1 MEVIPAVD
9 IRGGLCVRLHQG
21 DYAAETV
28 FAENPVAA
36 AQRWVDAGATR
47 IHVVDLDG
55 AREGKPCNF
64 DAIVA
69 IAKLGVPTQVG
80 GGIRTAESVAQ
91 YLEAGLQ
98 RVVLGTAVVND
109 RSLLDRMIRERPE
122 QLVVSL
128 DARNGRLA
136 TDGWTQMTERSVLEA
151 AEDLVAREVR
161 RFIYTDI
168 IRDGTLTAPNYAALT
183 ELVAALDCPLIAAGG
198 VATLDQIPRLARIG
212 VEGVIIGRALYDG
225 RIALADAR
233 AAAAASSGD

>member
-36 AQRWVDAGATR
+36 AQRWIEAGATR

-64 DAIVA
+64 DTIVA
-69 IAKLGVPTQVG
+69 IARLGVPTQVG
-80 GGIRTAESVAQ
+80 GGIRTAESVAR

-98 RVVLGTAVVND
+98 RVVLGTAVVRD
-109 RSLLDRMIRERPE
+109 HSLLNRISREQPE

-128 DARNGRLA
+128 DARNNQLA
-136 TDGWTQMTERSVLEA
+136 TDGWTQMTEISILEA
-151 AEDLVAREVR
+151 AEELVACGVR

-168 IRDGTLTAPNYAALT
+168 IRDGTLTAPNYTALT

-198 VATLDQIPRLARIG
+198 VATLDQIPWLARIG

-225 RIALADAR
+225 RIALADAQ
-233 AAAAASSGD
+233 AAASSGD

>member
-28 FAENPVAA
+28 FDENPVAA

-80 GGIRTAESVAQ
+80 GGVRTAESVAQ

-98 RVVLGTAVVND
+98 RVVLSTAVVHD
-109 RSLLDRMIRERPE
+109 PSLLDRISRERPE

-151 AEDLVAREVR
+151 AEDLVARGVR

-168 IRDGTLTAPNYAALT
+168 IRDGTLTAPNYVALT

>member
-28 FAENPVAA
+28 FAESPVAA

-69 IAKLGVPTQVG
+69 IASLGVPTQVG
-80 GGIRTAESVAQ
+80 GGIRTAESVAR
-91 YLEAGLQ
+91 YFEAGLQ
-98 RVVLGTAVVND
+98 RVVLSTAVVRD
-109 RSLLDRMIRERPE
+109 RSLLDHVSRERPE
-122 QLVVSL
+122 QLIVSL
-128 DARNGRLA
+128 DARDGRLA
-136 TDGWTQMTERSVLEA
+136 TDGWTQMTERPVLEA
-151 AEDLVAREVR
+151 AEELVARGVR

-168 IRDGTLTAPNYAALT
+168 IRDGTLTEPNYAALT
-183 ELVAALDCPLIAAGG
+183 ELVAVLDCPLIAAGG
-198 VATLDQIPRLARIG
+198 VATLDQIPQLARIG

-233 AAAAASSGD
+233 AAAAALCGD